1 MFLLIFLVNY
11 IYCVCNSYINL
22 IQKDRVELLHVLDDC
37 NKEESEKNEKENEIE
52 DSDEYI
58 FSSYSIYQ
66 DFAPN
71 NKFNILCKF
80 IELSFFKE
88 IDSPPPNC

>member
-1 MFLLIFLVNY
+1 MFLMVFLVNY
-11 IYCVCNSYINL
+11 ICDVCNSYINL
-22 IQKDRVELLHVLDDC
+22 IQHDCVELLHDVDDC
-37 NKEESEKNEKENEIE
+37 NKKESEKNEKETEIE

-58 FSSYSIYQ
+58 FTSYSIYQ